1 MSLSLRASGLQPRFL
16 LANRGWKPLPR
27 LLAVLLT
34 GLWATVA
41 FAAGD
46 IVADICRHAPPAG
59 QSYAAVVNELHRLE
73 KNPRVTL
80 DCAGKSRQARNIPV
94 AIVHDPAVPLEN
106 LVRVFLVAR
115 QHGTEETG
123 TTACL
128 ALLRY
133 FASSNDPVARDLMRQ
148 MALIMVPVANP
159 DGMSASQRRNGA
171 GVDLNRDW
179 NTFSQPET
187 RAVAAAVKKYQPH
200 ALIDM
205 HELPAGSSKP
215 AFRDNFVQ
223 TIGRHSK
230 LPTQVANDCS
240 TTSARL
246 ASWMGQRSIPVNVYY
261 DTPSESLNLCHR
273 YFGLACG
280 LPAYLFEAKCGS
292 RRGHL
297 TRTQFHVLGT
307 LVVANYALHQYYMPD
322 GDEPQMAGLPEPEC
336 ATPAGGG
343 LAFTLA
349 QPLQQQ
355 VARGQLPLVAKLNQ
369 APPGS
374 YVLFH
379 VDGIMK
385 ALTNTAPHEY
395 LLDTLCYEDG
405 EHSIEVQVC
414 DAEGKLLGQTSR
426 TFVIDNKLAAAE

>member
-1 MSLSLRASGLQPRFL
+1 VCFC
-16 LANRGWKPLPR
+16 
-27 LLAVLLT
+27 LLAVCLCS
-34 GLWATVA
+34 GLA

-46 IVADICRHAPPAG
+46 IVSDVCRHAPPPG

-133 FASSNDPVARDLMRQ
+133 FASSNDPAARDLMRQ

-171 GVDLNRDW
+171 GTDLNRDW
-179 NTFSQPET
+179 HTFSQPET
-187 RAVAAAVKKYQPH
+187 RAVAAAVRKYQPH
-200 ALIDM
+200 ALIDL
-205 HELPAGSSKP
+205 HELPAGSGKP
-215 AFRDNFVQ
+215 AFRDNFIQ
-223 TIGRHSK
+223 TIGRHSS
-230 LPTQVANDCS
+230 LPAQVAKDCS
-240 TTSARL
+240 STSARL
-246 ASWMGQRSIPVNVYY
+246 ASWMGQRSIPVSVYY
-261 DTPSESLNLCHR
+261 DTPGESLNLCHR
-273 YFGLACG
+273 YFGLGCG
-280 LPAYLFEAKCGS
+280 IPSYLFEAKCGAA
-292 RRGHL
+292 RGYL
-297 TRTQFHVLGT
+297 TRTRFHVLGA
-307 LVVANYALHQYYMPD
+307 LVVANYALHQYYSPD
-322 GDEPQMAGLPEPEC
+322 SGEPQMAVVAEPE
-336 ATPAGGG
+336 APAAEGG
-343 LAFTLA
+343 AVEFTLA
-349 QPLQQQ
+349 QPTEQQ
-355 VARGQLPLVAKLNQ
+355 VARGQLPLVADLKA
-369 APPGS
+369 APQGS
-374 YVLFH
+374 YVLFN

-395 LLDTLCYEDG
+395 LLDTLCYADG
-405 EHSIEVQVC
+405 EHMVEVQVC
-414 DAEGKLLGQTSR
+414 DPDGKILGQMSR